1 MTTINFTLADPHTHR
16 ADLLLLSNE
25 YMDWVL
31 GELSAITGASP
42 EAMMGMPVATYVE
55 NSLDKVCSELPPVG
69 SFYLVH
75 ADGVL
80 AGMGGLRRVE
90 DGVGEV
96 KRIYVRPSQRGK
108 GLGEAIMQRV
118 LADAADFGYARM
130 LLDSAPFMQS
140 AHRLYENLGFQY
152 RSAYEPTEVPT
163 QFHAIWRFMERGQ

>member
-1 MTTINFTLADPHTHR
+1 MTTITFTLADPHAHR

-31 GELSAITGASP
+31 GELSHITGASP

-55 NSLDKVCSELPPVG
+55 STLDKVCAELPPVG

-108 GLGEAIMQRV
+108 GLGEAIMLRV
-118 LADAADFGYARM
+118 LADAAAFGYTRM

-140 AHRLYENLGFQY
+140 AHRLYEKMGFLY
-152 RSAYEPTEVPT
+152 RSAYAPTEVPT
-163 QFHAIWRFMERGQ
+163 QFHPIWRFMERGQ